1 MAQAAPGIETARA
14 WLGLLHGTCEPAS
27 RWGGWPVERFGPAA
41 GRPKREPQAAGTVRG
56 RVVMRAAGADRLV
69 VALRPGN
76 SGGAKGTGRPGSLG
90 GQPPVVGGAG

>member
-1 MAQAAPGIETARA
+1 MAQAASGIEAARA

-27 RWGGWPVERFGPAA
+27 RWGGRPVVRLWPAA
-41 GRPKREPQAAGTVRG
+41 GRLEREPQAAGTVRG

-76 SGGAKGTGRPGSLG
+76 AGGAKGTGRPGWLG
-90 GQPPVVGGAG
+90 GQPPWVGGAG